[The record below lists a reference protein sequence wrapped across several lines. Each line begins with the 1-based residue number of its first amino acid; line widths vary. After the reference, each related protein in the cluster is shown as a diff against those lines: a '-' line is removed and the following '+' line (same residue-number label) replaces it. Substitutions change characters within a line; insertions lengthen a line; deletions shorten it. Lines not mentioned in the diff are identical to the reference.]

1 MPLVRLVFKVVII
14 LLIYIIIFWALK
26 IMYKDIKGG
35 NKKRKASRQL
45 GLEVLKIG
53 DMQSNLKVGSVI
65 PIHNKLTIGRREDNI
80 LVLHDQYVSG
90 YHSEIF
96 VKNDNYFIRDLN
108 STNGTL
114 LNGKRIEKTINLKID
129 DEISIGEYLF
139 KVIG

>member
-1 MPLVRLVFKVVII
+1 MPLVRLFFKVIII
-14 LLIYIIIFWALK
+14 LLIYIIIFWALR

-35 NKKRKASRQL
+35 NKRRRASRQL

-53 DMQSNLKVGSVI
+53 DMKSNLKVGSVI

-96 VKNDNYFIRDLN
+96 VKNDDYFIRDLN

-114 LNGKRIEKTINLKID
+114 LNGKSIDKTINLKLD